1 MEHYKFIEEASGSFI
16 DRYIHTESF
25 SAFYHYAVSDAGLKA
40 RSDVRPNGREQQLG
54 DVIAQ
59 YMGDDISQAQRANIA
74 ALKEGHQVVI
84 GGQQAGLFVS
94 PLYTIHKIISI
105 IVMAKEQSK
114 KHGKHIVPVFWI
126 AGEDHDFAEVNHA
139 NIYDKESIIHRVKY
153 YPKQEVTD
161 SVSHVQIEAEA
172 FTAALN
178 KLISL
183 LEETEHTKALFTLFS
198 QLPENWTEHFYKIVH
213 ELFKA
218 YGVLFIDSQY
228 PKLRQLERELLAWQF
243 EHHLEIDRAFREGQD
258 SLAGQIGERQII
270 TDTNVHLFMQYDGI
284 RQLLRFESGK
294 YVLPKSDVSFTKEE
308 ILKMIATVPERFS
321 NNVVTRPLMQE
332 LVFNTLAFIGG
343 PSEIKYWGELTQV
356 FNLADIKMPVVVPRM
371 RITYITPELLKIMS
385 RYDITV
391 DGLFSKGIGH
401 FEQNFLKSKENYL
414 VEQEINA
421 MQQQL
426 EVSFKAIHQLDND
439 AELSKLARNNL
450 EHHNMQF
457 NYFLETYRKQIKRR
471 HNTEM
476 KHFTKLRNELTP
488 GGLQERIMHPA
499 QLLNRYGLNVFSD
512 VIDTF
517 ETYHFEHLIIKTSE

>member
-1 MEHYKFIEEASGSFI
+1 MEHYKFLEESSGSFI
-16 DRYIHTESF
+16 DRYIHTELD
-25 SAFYHYAVSDAGLKA
+25 AFYHYAVNETGLEA
-40 RSDVRPNGREQQLG
+40 RSDVRPNGREQELS

-59 YMGDDISQAQRANIA
+59 YMGDDISHAQRANIA
-74 ALKEGHQVVI
+74 AIREGHQVVI

-94 PLYTIHKIISI
+94 PMYTIHKIISI

-114 KHGKHIVPVFWI
+114 RLGKHIVPVFWI
-126 AGEDHDFAEVNHA
+126 AGEDHDFDEVNHA
-139 NIYDKESIIHRVKY
+139 NIYDNESVIHRVKY

-161 SVSHVQIEAEA
+161 SVSHVQMETEA
-172 FTAALN
+172 FHAALN

-183 LEETEHTKALFTLFS
+183 LDETEHTKPLFAMLS
-198 QLPENWTEHFYKIVH
+198 QLPDNWTEHFHKIVH

-218 YGVLFIDSQY
+218 YGVLFIDSHYSQ
-228 PKLRQLERELLAWQF
+228 LRQLERELLTWQF

-258 SLAGQIGERQII
+258 KLAETIGERQIV

-284 RQLLRFESGK
+284 RQLLKYEAGK
-294 YVLPKSDVSFTKEE
+294 YVLPKSEVSFTKEE
-308 ILKMIATVPERFS
+308 ILQMIDTSPEIFS

-356 FNLADIKMPVVVPRM
+356 FELADINMPVVVPRM
-371 RITYITPELLKIMS
+371 RITYITPELLKIMT
-385 RYDITV
+385 RYDITIE
-391 DGLFSKGIGH
+391 GLFEEGIEY

-414 VEQEINA
+414 VEQEIKA

-426 EVSFKAIHQLDND
+426 DASFKAIHQLDND
-439 AELSKLARNNL
+439 AELTELARKNL
-450 EHHNMQF
+450 EHHHRQF

-476 KHFTKLRNELTP
+476 KHFNKLRNELTP

-499 QLLNRYGLNVFSD
+499 QLLNRYGLDVFSD
-512 VIDTF
+512 VIDMF
-517 ETYHFEHLIIKTSE
+517 ETYQFNHLIIKTNE